1 MFSVGPS
8 SRTRAVSRKYDEYLA
23 QYTEFDGCAFCSD
36 DRVIV
41 KETHAA
47 FRTLENRFK
56 YDVWDDH
63 TVLEHLMLA
72 PKRHVSV
79 ISELTDSEKREYV
92 DLLATYEM
100 EGYSIYSR
108 APVDVTRSVDHL
120 HTHLLKIDSY
130 PAKWMFYLRR
140 PHFVA
145 YFFGKRDK

>member
-1 MFSVGPS
+1 
-8 SRTRAVSRKYDEYLA
+8 
-23 QYTEFDGCAFCSD
+23 
-36 DRVIV
+36 
-41 KETHAA
+41 
-47 FRTLENRFK
+47 
-56 YDVWDDH
+56 
-63 TVLEHLMLA
+63 MLA

-79 ISELTDSEKREYV
+79 ISELTESEKREYV
-92 DLLATYEM
+92 DLLAAYEM